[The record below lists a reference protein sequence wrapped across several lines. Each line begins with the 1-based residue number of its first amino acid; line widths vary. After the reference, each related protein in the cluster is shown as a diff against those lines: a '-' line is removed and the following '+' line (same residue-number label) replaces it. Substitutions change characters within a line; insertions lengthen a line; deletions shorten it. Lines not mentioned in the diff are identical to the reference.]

1 MADQSLPSWMIF
13 TETRAQ
19 KRSSSLSNRLT
30 YKMLQN
36 DGLFS
41 PAVVPV
47 LLKPA
52 LERQVSFIV
61 NALIT

>member
-1 MADQSLPSWMIF
+1 MADQSLPSWVIKI
-13 TETRAQ
+13 TQ
-19 KRSSSLSNRLT
+19 KSSSSLSNCLN

>member
-1 MADQSLPSWMIF
+1 MADQSLPSWVIF
-13 TETRAQ
+13 TETSAQ

-36 DGLFS
+36 DELFS